1 MVNGKEFQD
10 RHIDRDDPILVKIVQ
25 EMGNDV
31 HGFFANLKIVEIP
44 AEIDWQVDQHDGL
57 EWISEKHRTWN

>member
-1 MVNGKEFQD
+1 
-10 RHIDRDDPILVKIVQ
+10 
-25 EMGNDV
+25 MGNDV